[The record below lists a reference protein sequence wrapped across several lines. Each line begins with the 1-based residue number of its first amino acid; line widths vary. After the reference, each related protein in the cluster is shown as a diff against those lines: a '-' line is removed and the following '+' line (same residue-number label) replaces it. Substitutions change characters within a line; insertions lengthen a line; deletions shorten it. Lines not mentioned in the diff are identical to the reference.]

1 MTTTGANTVTQA
13 RPRRPPLGW
22 QWGWILGLS
31 IVAVLL
37 IANAHLVYVA
47 FTSQPACVT
56 HLKAPDGTPDH
67 FRAAKSGC

>member
-1 MTTTGANTVTQA
+1 MSAPGDSA
-13 RPRRPPLGW
+13 PLRRRRFPLGW
-22 QWGWILGLS
+22 IIGLG

-47 FTSQPACVT
+47 FTSQPDCVS
-56 HLKAPDGTPDH
+56 HLKVPDGSESQ